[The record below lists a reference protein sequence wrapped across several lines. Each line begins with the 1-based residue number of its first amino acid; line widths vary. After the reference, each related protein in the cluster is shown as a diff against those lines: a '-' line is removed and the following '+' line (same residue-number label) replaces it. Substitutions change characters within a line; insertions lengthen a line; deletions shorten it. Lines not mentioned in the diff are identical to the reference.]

1 MKYASVIG
9 LILCLAIPARAWG
22 QHYIGLHKD
31 EVKDTMKQY
40 RKDLYEDNSSRNTVY
55 NMVKYID
62 NLGNQTL
69 YYFFSEQDTCLYSKW
84 VCDYS
89 MLNKVVADLNRNFEQ
104 TAEDSWYY
112 SHGGQEY
119 RITLTT
125 GEWFFTVTTKLK
137 KQD

>member
-1 MKYASVIG
+1 MKYASIIV
-9 LILCLAIPARAWG
+9 LMLCLASPARVWG
-22 QHYIGLHKD
+22 QQFIGMHKD
-31 EVKDTMKQY
+31 EVRNAMKEY
-40 RKDLYEDNSSRNTVY
+40 RQDLFEDNSSRNTVY

-89 MLNKVVADLNRNFEQ
+89 MLNKVVSDLNRDYTQ
-104 TAEDSWYY
+104 SAEDSWYY
-112 SHGGQEY
+112 TCGGKEY

-125 GEWFFTVTTKLK
+125 GDWFFTITTKAI